1 MAIFRRKDSKV
12 YWYDFTI
19 DGTRHRGSTDTT
31 RLTKARTIEAALIVK
46 AKEEGS
52 DAVRPVRAPILRD
65 YASRFMGWVQSSKL
79 EPNSKR
85 YYEYGWKLLSSTRLA
100 NMQLSRITSDDAG
113 ATRFFRTITKD
124 GVDQTVECSAQY
136 TNQALRT
143 LKRMLS
149 KAKEWKLIR
158 DVPKIRLSKA
168 YGRDT
173 LIDSETERALLQSL
187 SEPVKHKRTSRARM
201 QLRDI
206 LVIAQDT
213 GMRPKEIFRMR
224 VEYIDWANMRIW
236 NPYGKTAKSRRFV
249 PMSQRMK
256 ELLQHRCSDKRE
268 GWVLP
273 SSRSKS
279 GHVNSINVGFRAL
292 RRRLGLSEKLV
303 PYCARHTYGSYAMEA
318 TGNIFAVADSMG
330 HVDVQSM
337 KPYQH
342 HSLDPLREVIDRRNE
357 ANGLRHVLR
366 HGSENTGER
375 SND

>member
-12 YWYDFTI
+12 YWYDFTV
-19 DGTRHRGSTDTT
+19 DGVRHRRSTDTAK
-31 RLTKARTIEAALIVK
+31 LTEARAIEAAFIVK
-46 AKEEGS
+46 AKEQGS
-52 DAVRPVRAPILRD
+52 DAVRPVRAPILQH
-65 YASRFMGWVQSSKL
+65 YALRFIEWVQSSRL

-85 YYEYGWKLLSSTRLA
+85 YYEYGWKLLSSTPLA
-100 NMQLSRITSDDAG
+100 KMQLSSITSDDAD
-113 ATRFFRTITKD
+113 ATRFFRAITKD
-124 GVDQTVECSAQY
+124 GADTAIECSAQY

-158 DVPKIRLSKA
+158 DVPKIRLLKA

-173 LIDSETERALLQSL
+173 LIDSQTERTLLQSL
-187 SEPVKHKRTSRARM
+187 SEPVKHKRTRKART

-224 VEYIDWANMRIW
+224 IESIDWANMRIW

-256 ELLQHRCSDKRE
+256 ELLQSRCSDKHE
-268 GWVLP
+268 GWVFP
-273 SSRSKS
+273 SPRSKS
-279 GHVNSINVGFRAL
+279 GHLNSTNVGFRAL

-303 PYCARHTYGSYAMEA
+303 PYCARHTYGSYTMEA
-318 TGNIFAVADSMG
+318 TGNISAVADSMG

-342 HSLDPLREVIDRRNE
+342 HRLDPLREVIDYRNE
-357 ANGLRHVLR
+357 ATGLRH
-366 HGSENTGER
+366 GDENTTE
-375 SND
+375 SPSA

>member
-1 MAIFRRKDSKV
+1 M
-12 YWYDFTI
+12 YWYDFTV

-31 RLTKARTIEAALIVK
+31 KLTKARTIEAALIVK

-65 YASRFMGWVQSSKL
+65 YASRFIEWVQSSKL

-100 NMQLSRITSDDAG
+100 NMQISRITSDDVEAI
-113 ATRFFRTITKD
+113 RFFRTIIKEGT
-124 GVDQTVECSAQY
+124 DQTIECSAQY

-187 SEPVKHKRTSRARM
+187 SEPVKHKRTSRART

-224 VEYIDWANMRIW
+224 VEYIDWTNMRIW

-256 ELLQHRCSDKRE
+256 ELLQHRCADRRE
-268 GWVLP
+268 GWVFP

-279 GHVNSINVGFRAL
+279 SHVNSINVGFRAL

-342 HSLDPLREVIDRRNE
+342 HRLDPLREVIDRRNK

-366 HGSENTGER
+366 HGSENTGGR
-375 SND
+375 PSA

>member
-1 MAIFRRKDSKV
+1 LAIFRRKDSKV
-12 YWYDFTI
+12 YWYDFTV
-19 DGTRHRGSTDTT
+19 DGIRHRGSANTT
-31 RLTKARTIEAALIVK
+31 KLTEARAIEAAFIVK
-46 AKEEGS
+46 AKEQGS

-65 YASRFMGWVQSSKL
+65 YALRFIEWVQTSRL

-85 YYEYGWKLLSSTRLA
+85 YYEYGWKLLSSTPLA
-100 NMQLSRITSDDAG
+100 KMQLSRITSDEAE
-113 ATRFFRTITKD
+113 ATRFFRTITKEGAD
-124 GVDQTVECSAQY
+124 MTIECSAQY

-173 LIDSETERALLQSL
+173 LIDSQTERTLLQSL
-187 SEPVKHKRTSRARM
+187 SEPVKHKRTRRART

-224 VEYIDWANMRIW
+224 IEYIDWANMRIW

-256 ELLQHRCSDKRE
+256 ELLQSRCSDKRE
-268 GWVLP
+268 GWVFP
-273 SSRSKS
+273 SPRSKS
-279 GHVNSINVGFRAL
+279 GHLNSINVGFRAL

-303 PYCARHTYGSYAMEA
+303 PYCARHTYGSYTMEA

-342 HSLDPLREVIDRRNE
+342 HRLDPLREVIDRRNE
-357 ANGLRHVLR
+357 ATGLRHVLR
-366 HGSENTGER
+366 HGGENITER
-375 SND
+375 PSA